1 MLLTMSQAPHTVYG
15 MRAKVVLIAR
25 VPDGKGN
32 YPFLPVPFR
41 KGRPEPVEGATA
53 YYLRYS
59 EGGKRKV
66 EPVGANIDVAFSA
79 FQNRDMNHE
88 RINASCVPHVWFLRR
103 VVLARAAHPHARQ
116 RLHAK

>member
-1 MLLTMSQAPHTVYG
+1 

-32 YPFLPVPFR
+32 YPFLPVPFK

-79 FQNRDMNHE
+79 FQNRDLNHE
-88 RINASCVPHVWFLRR
+88 RIRKGLLPIHGPAGLVQDFKNHASNRISI
-103 VVLARAAHPHARQ
+103 AAAA
-116 RLHAK
+116 AK